1 MINTNDN
8 HVTIKNHCGKKLMEF
23 KISRNF
29 YGKIYLF
36 IYSKIIYS
44 GKYPSSNNS
53 FFPIHRK
60 EYDFMELRLVSRKG
74 NNFKVI

>member
-8 HVTIKNHCGKKLMEF
+8 HMIIKNSFGKK
-23 KISRNF
+23 ND
-29 YGKIYLF
+29 
-36 IYSKIIYS
+36 
-44 GKYPSSNNS
+44 GKYTLVNIPIVITL

-60 EYDFMELRLVSRKG
+60 EYDFMELWFVSRKG